1 MEKTTINVFGLDED
15 AKDKLKRDNPDAL
28 IIDVNPVSPAEPEK
42 KTRKARE

>member
-15 AKDKLKRDNPDAL
+15 AKDKLKKDNPDAL
-28 IIDVNPVSPAEPEK
+28 IIDSDPEAVEVPEK